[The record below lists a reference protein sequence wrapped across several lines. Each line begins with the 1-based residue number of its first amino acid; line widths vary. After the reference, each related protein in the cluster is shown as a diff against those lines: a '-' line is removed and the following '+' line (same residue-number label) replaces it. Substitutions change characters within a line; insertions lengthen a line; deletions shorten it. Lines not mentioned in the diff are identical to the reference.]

1 MFIALAVAL
10 VATLAGGATMAWF
23 TDSAAVNDVT
33 FSAGTLAIE
42 ADQSIP
48 VETTSFEIVNPG
60 DAYCVGWEVENVGT
74 KRAELR
80 FDGVTGW
87 GNFELD
93 SLADPAHIAICPNYQ
108 DDWKIAG
115 NDEGGFAVYY
125 TKGPVMPGEK
135 AKLVLVVAFDGP
147 EMGND
152 FQGETFALTG
162 KFDAVQA
169 SHGAAGELWGAD
181 WKTAG
186 SFALDKYF
194 ANYGSE
200 DWPECCKGDDPPS
213 PDTYLL
219 TVEVIP
225 SEGGIISGSGSYAKD
240 TEVLL
245 EATANPGYTFDGW
258 YKDDAVLS
266 TDSLYRY
273 TMPAQAITLIAKFKS
288 VPSEHNLTVLINPKQ
303 CGGVIDVYVNG
314 EKVGQAHEEDPESQL
329 VSEHYFGNHPAG
341 AEVKLSVNPQGYI
354 HLCNG
359 KCSRCGFPLG
369 KVFTGWKQT
378 EGDAVVLNKVHWEYS
393 FTMPYHDV
401 TFEADYNKCACQVYT
416 CSNSPLY
423 NFGEQ

>member
-80 FDGVTGW
+80 FDGVTSW

-125 TKGPVMPGEK
+125 TKGPVMPGKK

-147 EMGND
+147 EMVNN
-152 FQGETFALTG
+152 FQEKTFALSG
-162 KFDAVQA
+162 KFEAVQA
-169 SHGAAGELWGAD
+169 SHGAAEELWGTD

-186 SFALDKYF
+186 SFDLDGYF

-200 DWPECCKGDDPPS
+200 DWPECCGDNNNVTTYYTVTFDSKGGSAVDSITVKEGNAIGTLPS
-213 PDTYLL
+213 P
-219 TVEVIP
+219 
-225 SEGGIISGSGSYAKD
+225 SKGGHTFAGWFKGEDFINPFTETTAVYDNITIYAKWD
-240 TEVLL
+240 ENKV
-245 EATANPGYTFDGW
+245 Y
-258 YKDDAVLS
+258 
-266 TDSLYRY
+266 
-273 TMPAQAITLIAKFKS
+273 
-288 VPSEHNLTVLINPKQ
+288 HTVT
-303 CGGVIDVYVNG
+303 VYV
-314 EKVGQAHEEDPESQL
+314 
-329 VSEHYFGNHPAG
+329 YPAG
-341 AEVKLSVNPQGYI
+341 ATGSVGVWDKEASSWAPLGSSVNVEVDTTVQLTAQYNGPDCLKCWNWGNGRKQCTILLGWSESQGGPMVDYVI
-354 HLCNG
+354 PPVSIEAG
-359 KCSRCGFPLG
+359 GQY
-369 KVFTGWKQT
+369 T
-378 EGDAVVLNKVHWEYS
+378 
-393 FTMPYHDV
+393 FTMPERDITLYANYGCPIHG
-401 TFEADYNKCACQVYT
+401 YN
-416 CSNSPLY
+416 Y
-423 NFGEQ
+423 N